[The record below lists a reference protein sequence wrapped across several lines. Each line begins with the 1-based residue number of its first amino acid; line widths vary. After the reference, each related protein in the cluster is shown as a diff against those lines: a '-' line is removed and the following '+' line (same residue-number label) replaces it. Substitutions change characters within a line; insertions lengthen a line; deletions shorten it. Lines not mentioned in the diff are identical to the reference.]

1 MSVLAALGFEWLR
14 VSLFFFPTVSST
26 ISCPFVLT
34 GRLISAS
41 FLSAISFS
49 ASDTIAVFYFSPI
62 IISFGIANYRT
73 VSKEILD
80 NINIAITILLS
91 VFFVMIDLIEN
102 KTVGQNRESNYV
114 SNQSEQN
121 FEKVKKETI
130 DIILVDSIYSV
141 LYLFISFL
149 IQFIGTDN
157 KELSVLLYIISIIVY
172 SIVLIVVIHLLIILK
187 RFRIIL
193 NYQ

>member
-1 MSVLAALGFEWLR
+1 M
-14 VSLFFFPTVSST
+14 
-26 ISCPFVLT
+26 
-34 GRLISAS
+34 S
-41 FLSAISFS
+41 FLLNTGLFVFVGVLLIVLVSVGKNNSFVNIISIFS
-49 ASDTIAVFYFSPI
+49 GYFAAFKGNRIRLMIFYLSPI

-73 VSKEILD
+73 ISKEILD
-80 NINIAITILLS
+80 NINIVITIFLS
-91 VFFVMIDLIEN
+91 IFFVMIDLIEN
-102 KTVGQNRESNYV
+102 KTNGKIKEFNYV
-114 SNQSEQN
+114 SDHSEQDI
-121 FEKVKKETI
+121 EKLKKETI

-141 LYLFISFL
+141 LYLFISFS